1 MMRKLWLL
9 TGIMLLLV
17 SWLLIGC
24 GVAQEQHD
32 AVVAELNSA
41 QTQIQSLQSELD
53 TTKSELQSAKEQ
65 LLAATVFPTQTI
77 EKVIP
82 SEAISLI
89 QEKQSNPDFIVV
101 DVQPLEEYERRHIDN
116 AINVPIDSEAFLN
129 ELDRLDK
136 NKAYLIYG
144 QCGLRSVSASM
155 HMAELNF
162 EEVYW
167 ISGGMNRWGREGFP
181 TVSE

>member
-1 MMRKLWLL
+1 
-9 TGIMLLLV
+9 MLLLV

-24 GVAQEQHD
+24 GVAQEQYN

-41 QTQIQSLQSELD
+41 QTKIQSLQSELD
-53 TTKSELQSAKEQ
+53 ATKSELQSVKEQ
-65 LLAATVFPTQTI
+65 LLAATTFPTQTI
-77 EKVIP
+77 EKVVP
-82 SEAISLI
+82 SEAINLI
-89 QEKQSNPDFIVV
+89 QKNQINPDFIII
-101 DVQPLEEYERRHIDN
+101 DVQPLEEFERRHIDN
-116 AINVPIDSEAFLN
+116 AMNIAIDSEIFQN
-129 ELDRLDK
+129 ELDKLDK
-136 NKAYLIYG
+136 NKTYLIYG

-181 TVSE
+181 TVSETE